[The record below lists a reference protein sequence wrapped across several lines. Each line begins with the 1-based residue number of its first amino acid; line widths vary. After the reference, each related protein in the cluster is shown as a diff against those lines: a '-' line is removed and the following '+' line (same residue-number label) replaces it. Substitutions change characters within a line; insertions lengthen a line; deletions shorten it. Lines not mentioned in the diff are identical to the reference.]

1 MLAIRKGLQ
10 SDARGFTLV
19 EVTIILLVL
28 VILSTIM
35 LPQLGNFN
43 RLARY
48 VVVKEDVGAICA
60 TLKKFLDEVML
71 SGPYQVPGGST
82 DAATLPTGLLVGP
95 GQVPADGLP
104 ADTYNATDQV
114 WTLDPDALDT
124 FEVDTDGAVAST
136 IEFTADRLFWH
147 IQVNQPGGSA
157 NGGNPEDR
165 YKNVIDDPS
174 VGSFFGWRGP
184 YFDNLTSDPWGTR
197 YSVNTFGLHGGS
209 QAYGGNGEADDV
221 YMTPVICISFGPNK
235 TADTEANMPGA
246 WVGGP
251 DYFIGGDDIAAVLSA
266 SGPF

>member
-10 SDARGFTLV
+10 NDARGFTLV

-43 RLARY
+43 RLARF
-48 VVVKEDVGAICA
+48 VVVKEDVAALCA
-60 TLKKFLDEVML
+60 TLKKFLDEVQL
-71 SGPYQVPGGST
+71 AGPYQVPGGHI
-82 DAATLPTGLLVGP
+82 AAPTTHTGLLVGP
-95 GQVPADGLP
+95 GQPPAIGVPA
-104 ADTYNATDQV
+104 TYNSTLQV
-114 WTLDPDALDT
+114 WDLDPDALDT
-124 FEVDTDGAVAST
+124 FDVTTDGSTPST
-136 IEFTADRLFWH
+136 ITFTADRLFWH
-147 IQVNQPGGSA
+147 IQVNQPGGAA
-157 NGGNPEDR
+157 NAGGVVDR
-165 YKNVIDDPS
+165 YRNVIDDPS